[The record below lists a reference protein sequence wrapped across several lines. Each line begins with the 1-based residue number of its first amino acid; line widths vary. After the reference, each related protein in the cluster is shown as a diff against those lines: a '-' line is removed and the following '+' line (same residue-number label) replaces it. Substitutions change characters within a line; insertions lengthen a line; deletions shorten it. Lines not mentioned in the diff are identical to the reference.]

1 MSCLFHDFHVDF
13 MLPSAPVG
21 RRHVGGWVV
30 LPRREH
36 EKQQKQRLF
45 GDPGRS
51 GAQGRFG
58 AQISVTTGALEPC
71 FWLIT
76 WKPNFISEVEFET
89 NFILVNKWSLKHV
102 AAM

>member
-1 MSCLFHDFHVDF
+1 MRCLFHNFHVDF

-21 RRHVGGWVV
+21 RRHGGWVV

-58 AQISVTTGALEPC
+58 AQISVTTQAIWSLVFGFFGLSLGNPIS
-71 FWLIT
+71 FRKLSL
-76 WKPNFISEVEFET
+76 KFISFRST
-89 NFILVNKWSLKHV
+89 S
-102 AAM
+102 